1 MFFLCEK
8 EPQITRNGV
17 VIYCF
22 VFVARQHL
30 RWHVGEELGSL
41 TARMLRKCPPLW
53 EDDQS
58 VWRFAQSGCAHGAS
72 AA

>member
-30 RWHVGEELGSL
+30 R
-41 TARMLRKCPPLW
+41 
-53 EDDQS
+53 
-58 VWRFAQSGCAHGAS
+58 
-72 AA
+72 